1 MTALLAL
8 APCAV
13 VLAAVL
19 LFRLS
24 ALIAACLAF
33 ASAVALWAFGAFSPP
48 AFAQF
53 GRAAMDALVLEL
65 LVGVVIFFGL
75 LFTEAITRA
84 GSLQAIRTTIQ
95 TLELSLFRS
104 VVLIVLGIGIAV
116 ESLTGYG
123 VSMLVTIPLLLTI
136 ASRGRAMFLALIGM
150 SLMTWGG
157 PVDRGPAWRGARR
170 RSGRRDVEGAGND
183 QRAGC
188 GLAAIGLPRRHAGQS
203 P

>member
-1 MTALLAL
+1 MDDRIGRLDERSACRQAAPALTAFLAL

-19 LFRLS
+19 LFRMS
-24 ALIAACLAF
+24 ALIAACLAL
-33 ASAVALWAFGAFSPP
+33 ASAVALWALGAFSPP
-48 AFAQF
+48 SLAQF

-123 VSMLVTIPLLLTI
+123 VSMLVTIPL
-136 ASRGRAMFLALIGM
+136 
-150 SLMTWGG
+150 W
-157 PVDRGPAWRGARR
+157 
-170 RSGRRDVEGAGND
+170 
-183 QRAGC
+183 
-188 GLAAIGLPRRHAGQS
+188 
-203 P
+203 